1 MFLMLQ
7 YFTFHLPP
15 GQNERVRIVHMQEEM
30 PKPLLHAD
38 RLNPYCLWSQG
49 QAMRVCVCVHSSGHA
64 KLCVWIHTCMH
75 NSLTLSLAEKKK
87 SYDQ

>member
-38 RLNPYCLWSQG
+38 RLNPYCLWRQG
-49 QAMRVCVCVHSSGHA
+49 QAMRVCVCVCIRLGMQNCACGFTHA
-64 KLCVWIHTCMH
+64 CT
-75 NSLTLSLAEKKK
+75 TLLR
-87 SYDQ
+87 